1 VFNILVAFF
10 AAVLGVGF
18 WLDNA
23 ILHPILQFWW
33 LFLVAAYLLLCVQLP
48 ESRHRF
54 ILPSLIVTT
63 TAALTLLSIWLLDDV
78 MTIYVVGAVFLIAS
92 GVGNYA
98 AAYPGTAVNQVV
110 NRPLVILIALTLV
123 ILPVSVNRILVKLPN
138 LSAGTT
144 LTLLENRNAVA
155 NLDARFYNRIN
166 DKLEIEV
173 YLGSQFYVDQPHELP
188 QLKIE
193 TGINKVVVRLLSIS
207 YEHRLAYV
215 DLPLFELKEEGLLT
229 LAPTDESAPI
239 EMALDRIF
247 LLMTGFKVGDPILLQ
262 LPDMGDQEV
271 SLGNRALIVLF
282 RLLLWGMICFA
293 ITVWLPCERIEIR
306 LTDDR

>member
-293 ITVWLPCERIEIR
+293 LLCERIEIR